1 MPMLF
6 VVEILCEAPDD
17 SAQTQ
22 YHLLLTSPTPSYYDG
37 YKVYYACSDGFEM
50 VGEPGFI
57 VCVNQQWNMSTPECF
72 GE

>member
-1 MPMLF
+1 MVF

-17 SAQTQ
+17 SVQIP
-22 YHLLLTSPTPSYYDG
+22 YHLLLPSPTTSYYDG
-37 YKVYYACSDGFEM
+37 YKVYYACSDGYEM

-57 VCVNQQWNMSTPECF
+57 VCENQQWDVISTPECV